1 MFSSAWPALLNKN
14 LIDCQDIRQD
24 LFGTF
29 LCPGQGFCDDSLV
42 WVFFK
47 FSFYRVTV
55 ATFFEKDPILCQLS
69 IVTHWDS
76 WLYSINSGTTGCTT
90 QLFSWMLSMSV
101 KGMAFH
107 RFFWK
112 KRIASTS
119 CFFIIVLNPIC
130 PIPWLPFHVFKCEK
144 NKTKQ
149 KSKKTTAKKTDNRSR
164 ILLNHYTKYYATVD
178 LNRIT
183 QVGGFSTSVKIE
195 KATYSE
201 CSTMTKG
208 EKILLWTYRMKL
220 F

>member
-1 MFSSAWPALLNKN
+1 MTRLSEF
-14 LIDCQDIRQD
+14 
-24 LFGTF
+24 F
-29 LCPGQGFCDDSLV
+29 L
-42 WVFFK
+42 K

-101 KGMAFH
+101 KGMI
-107 RFFWK
+107 FFK

-119 CFFIIVLNPIC
+119 CFFILVLNPNVQ
-130 PIPWLPFHVFKCEK
+130 FHGYPSTCSSVKK
-144 NKTKQ
+144 TKKKQNKTKKQ
-149 KSKKTTAKKTDNRSR
+149 SKKTTGKKTDNRSR
-164 ILLNHYTKYYATVD
+164 ILLNHYTKHYATVA

-201 CSTMTKG
+201 CSTMTKS